1 MCHRNPSCYRKQ
13 FIGDSGREGEPR
25 GANSRFGLRRCG
37 LQDSDDL
44 RMENLNRRMVKK
56 NGMTENSKAEKS
68 LGKTSSRT
76 MVKHDSG
83 QFLVFT
89 AQPGAG
95 VEVRYEDGT
104 IWLTQ
109 KLMAQLFDVD
119 VRTVSE
125 HLRNIFISGE
135 LEKKSVIR
143 KFRITASDGKSYL
156 TMHYNLDAIISVG
169 YRVNSIRATQFRQWA
184 TAVLR
189 DFTLRGY
196 IIDRDRMESGKILG
210 HDYFEELLQE
220 VREIRLSERRF
231 YQKIT
236 DIYATAVDYNPNA
249 PTTKTFFAAVQNKL
263 HYAVHGHTAAEL
275 IAQRA
280 NSTKPHMGLTT
291 WKNSPD
297 GKVLA
302 SDVTV
307 AKNYLTKDELAD
319 LGRIVEAYLN
329 LAESRAKRH
338 IPTTMEEWEEF
349 LNQVLTLDSRELLDN
364 AGKISKKIADQR
376 AKEELEK
383 YRVIQDREYQSDF
396 DKFAAKALEAGDYD
410 GETR

>member
-1 MCHRNPSCYRKQ
+1 M
-13 FIGDSGREGEPR
+13 
-25 GANSRFGLRRCG
+25 A
-37 LQDSDDL
+37 
-44 RMENLNRRMVKK
+44 KK
-56 NGMTENSKAEKS
+56 
-68 LGKTSSRT
+68 LIR
-76 MVKHDSG
+76 HDSG

-89 AQPGAG
+89 AQSGVG

-109 KLMAQLFDVD
+109 ALMAELFGVESN
-119 VRTVSE
+119 TVTY
-125 HLRNIFISGE
+125 HLQQIFESGE
-135 LEKKSVIR
+135 LTEEATTRI
-143 KFRITASDGKSYL
+143 FRVVRQEGSRQVTRQIQ
-156 TMHYNLDAIISVG
+156 HYNLDAIISVG

-196 IIDRDRMESGKILG
+196 VIDRARMESGKILG

-236 DIYATAVDYNPNA
+236 DIYATAVDYNRNA

-280 NSTKPHMGLTT
+280 DATKPHMGLTS

-338 IPTTMEEWEEF
+338 IPTTMEEWEKF
-349 LNQVLTLDSRELLDN
+349 LNQVLTLDSRELLNN
-364 AGKISKKIADQR
+364 AGKISKKIAEKA

-383 YRVIQDREYQSDF
+383 YRVIQDAEYQSDF
-396 DKFAAKALEAGDYD
+396 DKFAAKALEARD
-410 GETR
+410 GHDDTE